1 MFNGFIEFLYTLGGQ
16 IEKVGLLKTRSYADG
31 ETGIFDDG
39 TRGVA
44 GGKLLGRH
52 QGAPNFQA
60 PPVVNNEKD
69 ADGDI
74 KMTGIN
80 RIRAKWVS
88 PKEIERRKAEGLCL
102 RCGNS
107 GHRIARC
114 RFLPPERPG
123 TTVSKASLDIN
134 RENRPNEDKDESEL
148 KG

>member
-52 QGAPNFQA
+52 QGAPTFQA
-60 PPVVNNEKD
+60 PPVVHNEKD

-123 TTVSKASLDIN
+123 TAVSKASLDIN